1 MNIKAFLFAAL
12 PFIISCAEHTTH
24 SNQFEITEAKGFPRW
39 LKDKNYSTY
48 QTSGIAFIG
57 RDENNLKTFL
67 AADDIGK
74 IHHLKIKD
82 DTLLY
87 LSPVNF
93 SKEAEIFLDS
103 FPKADFEDITYD
115 KSSNAVFVSIEG
127 NLPDPKKYTCIC
139 RINFEN
145 EDPFSDKIV
154 SFRRLNFKPGN
165 LFFKY
170 VDNNMGYEGLAVD
183 SNYFYLGLEGIKKNN
198 LFADSTL
205 ILIAGKKDLKIKKL
219 INARNFGIQSICGL
233 YSQNDKNII
242 GVDRNKRKIFRIIF
256 NDDLTVKRA
265 FSKDVDTKIPS
276 FPAIS
281 YVASL
286 ESVSMDDQSCIYL
299 VDDPW
304 KQFFI
309 PSNQILR
316 KIDSTAVKNF
326 TDFVPVIY
334 KFKLESDDKLSD
346 RGE

>member
-1 MNIKAFLFAAL
+1 MNIKAFLFAPL
-12 PFIISCAEHTTH
+12 LFIISCAEYTNR

-39 LKDKNYSTY
+39 LKDKHYSTN

-57 RDENNLKTFL
+57 RDKNNLKTFL
-67 AADDIGK
+67 TADDIGN

-87 LSPVNF
+87 LSPINF
-93 SKEAEIFLDS
+93 SKEAEIFLDT

-115 KSSNAVFVSIEG
+115 KFSRRAFVSIEG

-139 RINFEN
+139 QINFEN

-154 SFRRLNFKPGN
+154 SFKKLNFKPGN

-205 ILIAGKKDLKIKKL
+205 ILIAGKKDLEIKKL
-219 INARNFGIQSICGL
+219 INTKNLGIQSVCGL
-233 YSQNDKNII
+233 YSPNNRNII
-242 GVDRNKRKIFRIIF
+242 GVDRNKRKIVRIIF
-256 NDDLTVKRA
+256 NDDLTVKRT
-265 FSKDVDTKIPS
+265 FIKEVDIKIPS
-276 FPAIS
+276 FPAFS

-286 ESVSMDDQSCIYL
+286 ESVSMDDQNCIYL

-309 PSNQILR
+309 PSNQILQ
-316 KIDSTAVKNF
+316 KIDSTAVENFKNF
-326 TDFVPVIY
+326 VPIIY
-334 KFKLESDDKLSD
+334 KFKLE
-346 RGE
+346 

>member
-1 MNIKAFLFAAL
+1 MNIKAFLFAPL
-12 PFIISCAEHTTH
+12 LFIISCAEYTNR

-39 LKDKNYSTY
+39 LKDKHYSTN

-57 RDENNLKTFL
+57 RDKNNLKTFL
-67 AADDIGK
+67 TADDIGN

-87 LSPVNF
+87 LSPINF
-93 SKEAEIFLDS
+93 SKEAEIFLDT

-115 KSSNAVFVSIEG
+115 KSSKAVFVSIEG

-139 RINFEN
+139 QINFEN

-154 SFRRLNFKPGN
+154 SFKKLNFKPGN

-205 ILIAGKKDLKIKKL
+205 ILIAGKKDLEIKKL
-219 INARNFGIQSICGL
+219 INTKNLGIQSVCGL
-233 YSQNDKNII
+233 YSPNNRNII
-242 GVDRNKRKIFRIIF
+242 GVDRNKRKIVRIIF
-256 NDDLTVKRA
+256 NDDLTVKRT
-265 FSKDVDTKIPS
+265 FIKEVDIKIPS
-276 FPAIS
+276 FPAFS

-286 ESVSMDDQSCIYL
+286 ESVSMDDQNCIYL

-309 PSNQILR
+309 PSNKILR
-316 KIDSTAVKNF
+316 KIDSTAVENF
-326 TDFVPVIY
+326 KDFVPIIH
-334 KFKLESDDKLSD
+334 KFKLE
-346 RGE
+346 

>member
-1 MNIKAFLFAAL
+1 
-12 PFIISCAEHTTH
+12 
-24 SNQFEITEAKGFPRW
+24 
-39 LKDKNYSTY
+39 
-48 QTSGIAFIG
+48 
-57 RDENNLKTFL
+57 
-67 AADDIGK
+67 
-74 IHHLKIKD
+74 LKIKD

-87 LSPVNF
+87 LSPINF
-93 SKEAEIFLDS
+93 SKEAEIFLDT

-115 KSSNAVFVSIEG
+115 KSSKTVFISIEG

-139 RINFEN
+139 QINFEN

-154 SFRRLNFKPGN
+154 SFKKLNFKPGN

-205 ILIAGKKDLKIKKL
+205 ILIAGKKDLEIKKL
-219 INARNFGIQSICGL
+219 INTKNLGIQSVCGL
-233 YSQNDKNII
+233 YSPNNRNII
-242 GVDRNKRKIFRIIF
+242 GVDRNKRKIVRIIF
-256 NDDLTVKRA
+256 NDDLTVKRT
-265 FSKDVDTKIPS
+265 FIKEVDIKIPS
-276 FPAIS
+276 FPAFS

-286 ESVSMDDQSCIYL
+286 ESVSMDDQNCIYL

-316 KIDSTAVKNF
+316 KIDSTAVENF
-326 TDFVPVIY
+326 KDFVPIIH
-334 KFKLESDDKLSD
+334 KFKLE
-346 RGE
+346 